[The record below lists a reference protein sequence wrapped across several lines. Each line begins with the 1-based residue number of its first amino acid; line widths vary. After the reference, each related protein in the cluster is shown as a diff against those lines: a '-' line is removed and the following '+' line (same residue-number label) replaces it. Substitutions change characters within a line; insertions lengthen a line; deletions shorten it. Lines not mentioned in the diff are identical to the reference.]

1 MPTTDD
7 VREER
12 KPSTH
17 TSRARDAERDIDSL
31 RGRDRGRGYRGGSG
45 AVLLLL
51 LVCSLSTA

>member
-1 MPTTDD
+1 LPRTDD

-12 KPSTH
+12 RPPTH
-17 TSRARDAERDIDSL
+17 TSHARDPERDIDSV